1 MFSFG
6 FKKISKFKFYQKTIK
21 KKMILFLSL
30 ILILPI
36 FILINNNP
44 IYSLLALILT
54 FINFSFVLFSLKLEF
69 LALAYLIV
77 YVGAICVLF
86 IFVILLLNLRFF
98 SYQNNTRNYIGLFI
112 MFLLTLIINYSM
124 FNAKSNYKD
133 FCNIYLQSN
142 DLQLFAF
149 SFFIDQYIYFILAGL
164 LLLLAIISCI
174 YLTLSQTPSKKI
186 NYFFN

>member
-1 MFSFG
+1 M
-6 FKKISKFKFYQKTIK
+6 
-21 KKMILFLSL
+21 
-30 ILILPI
+30 

-54 FINFSFVLFSLKLEF
+54 FINFSFVLFSVKLEF

-98 SYQNNTRNYIGLFI
+98 SYQNNTKNYLILFI
-112 MFLLTLIINYSM
+112 IFVIILIINSIIL
-124 FNAKSNYKD
+124 NSVEIYKD
-133 FCNIYLQSN
+133 FCDIASHQS
-142 DLQLFAF
+142 DLQLFAM
-149 SFFIDQYIYFILAGL
+149 SFFVDQYIYFILAGL

-174 YLTLSQTPSKKI
+174 YLTLSEVPSKKI
-186 NYFFN
+186 SFYHNG

>member
-1 MFSFG
+1 
-6 FKKISKFKFYQKTIK
+6 
-21 KKMILFLSL
+21 MILFFSF
-30 ILILPI
+30 IIILPI

-54 FINFSFVLFSLKLEF
+54 FINFSFVLFSVKLEF

-98 SYQNNTRNYIGLFI
+98 SYGNNTKNYII
-112 MFLLTLIINYSM
+112 LLVIFCITILTNTLILNQNLYNY
-124 FNAKSNYKD
+124 NYKD
-133 FCNIYLQSN
+133 FCDISSHQT
-142 DLQLFAF
+142 DLQLFAI
-149 SFFIDQYIYFILAGL
+149 SFFVDQYIYFILAGF

-174 YLTLSQTPSKKI
+174 YLTLSEVPSKKI
-186 NYFFN
+186 RFYHNG

>member
-1 MFSFG
+1 
-6 FKKISKFKFYQKTIK
+6 
-21 KKMILFLSL
+21 MIFFLSL

-98 SYQNNTRNYIGLFI
+98 SYKNNTINYIILFFV
-112 MFLLTLIINYSM
+112 FLLTLILNYSF
-124 FNAKSNYKD
+124 FNQTEIYKD
-133 FCNIYLQSN
+133 FCNIYFYKT

-149 SFFIDQYIYFILAGL
+149 SFFVDQYIYFILAGL

-174 YLTLSQTPSKKI
+174 YLTLSQVPSKKI
-186 NYFFN
+186 NFYFYG

>member
-1 MFSFG
+1 
-6 FKKISKFKFYQKTIK
+6 
-21 KKMILFLSL
+21 MIFFLSL

-86 IFVILLLNLRFF
+86 LFVILLLNLRFF
-98 SYQNNTRNYIGLFI
+98 SYHNNTKNYIILF
-112 MFLLTLIINYSM
+112 FLFLVTLLLN
-124 FNAKSNYKD
+124 FNKVEIYKD
-133 FCNIYLQSN
+133 FCNIYFYKS

-149 SFFIDQYIYFILAGL
+149 SFFVEQYIYFILAGL

-174 YLTLSQTPSKKI
+174 YLTLSQVPSKKI
-186 NYFFN
+186 NYYFKF

>member
-1 MFSFG
+1 
-6 FKKISKFKFYQKTIK
+6 
-21 KKMILFLSL
+21 MILFLSL
-30 ILILPI
+30 ILILPL

-98 SYQNNTRNYIGLFI
+98 SYQNNTKNYIILF
-112 MFLLTLIINYSM
+112 FLFLITLITNFFFIKKTEIYH
-124 FNAKSNYKD
+124 D
-133 FCNIYLQSN
+133 FCNIYLHQN

-149 SFFIDQYIYFILAGL
+149 SFFYDQYIYFILAGL

-174 YLTLSQTPSKKI
+174 YLTLSNIPSKKI
-186 NYFFN
+186 NYYFNI